1 MLAKNESRDQE
12 AESWFQRAKTVA
24 PAEPTVYV
32 HYGLYLMDRNRFSE
46 AAKNLG
52 EAARLNPS
60 NYDNV
65 FNAAVAY
72 REAGQLDIA
81 EMFYR
86 RTVEIRP
93 MEAASHMNL
102 GALLHLQGKLAEAE
116 EEYIQ
121 AWTLRPGD
129 QATRINIQRLH
140 NIMKSRNLTTQE
152 LNL

>member
-1 MLAKNESRDQE
+1 M
-12 AESWFQRAKTVA
+12 FQRAKAVA

-32 HYGLYLMDRNRFSE
+32 HYGLYLMDRRRFSE

-52 EAARLNPS
+52 EAARLNPA

-81 EMFYR
+81 ETFYR
-86 RTVEIRP
+86 RTVQIRP

-102 GALLHLQGKLAEAE
+102 GALLHLRGKLTEAEA
-116 EEYIQ
+116 EYIQ

-129 QATRINIQRLH
+129 QATLTNIQRLH
-140 NIMKSRNLTTQE
+140 NMMRARNMTTQHLE
-152 LNL
+152 L

>member
-1 MLAKNESRDQE
+1 
-12 AESWFQRAKTVA
+12 
-24 PAEPTVYV
+24 
-32 HYGLYLMDRNRFSE
+32 MDRNRFSE

-81 EMFYR
+81 EKFYQ
-86 RTVEIRP
+86 RTVKIRP

-102 GALLHLQGKLAEAE
+102 GALLHLRGKLAEAE

-121 AWTLRPGD
+121 AWTLGPGD

>member
-1 MLAKNESRDQE
+1 
-12 AESWFQRAKTVA
+12 
-24 PAEPTVYV
+24 
-32 HYGLYLMDRNRFSE
+32 MDRHRYSE

-52 EAARLNPS
+52 EASRLSPS
-60 NYDNV
+60 NYENV

-72 REAGQLDIA
+72 REAGQLDEA

-102 GALLHLQGKLAEAE
+102 GALLHLRGKLAEAE
-116 EEYIQ
+116 KEYIR

-129 QATRINIQRLH
+129 EATLINIKRLH
-140 NIMKSRNLTTQE
+140 NIMKSKNLTIQK